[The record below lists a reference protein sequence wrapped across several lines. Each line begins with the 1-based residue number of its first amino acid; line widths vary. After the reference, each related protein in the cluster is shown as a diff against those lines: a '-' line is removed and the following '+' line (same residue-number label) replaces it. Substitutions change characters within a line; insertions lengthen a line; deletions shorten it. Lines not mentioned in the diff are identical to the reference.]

1 MLAFFALRTNSVHIK
16 AVIRQFVAQA
26 GGNILLMLF
35 YDFIDELIDPA
46 TLYTQDMIVV
56 VTLVQLKNRMP
67 PLEMVAFDQA
77 GRFKLGQYPV
87 NRGQADVFTHFQE
100 HFIDILRALMSDTT
114 ALQDIQDLHPGQG
127 YFQASLA

>member
-1 MLAFFALRTNSVHIK
+1 
-16 AVIRQFVAQA
+16 VIRQFIAKS
-26 GGNILLMLF
+26 GGNVLLMLF

-46 TLYTQDMIVV
+46 TFHTQDMVVV

-87 NRGQADVFTHFQE
+87 NRGQPDVFTHVQE
-100 HFIDILRALMSDTT
+100 HFINILRTLMSGTT
-114 ALQDIQDLHPGQG
+114 TLQDIQDLHPGQS
-127 YFQASLA
+127 YFQANLA